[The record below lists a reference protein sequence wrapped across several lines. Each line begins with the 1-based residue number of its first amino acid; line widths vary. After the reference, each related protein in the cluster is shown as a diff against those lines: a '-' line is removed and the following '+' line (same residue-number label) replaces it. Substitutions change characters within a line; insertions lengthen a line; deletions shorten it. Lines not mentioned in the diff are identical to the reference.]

1 MKIEESNIRR
11 EEVEKIVN
19 YIKSKEYGTTIEFME
34 LQQFTHY
41 NLKDELEQYWFK
53 SSIIAKVKKE
63 LISYGVVLKS
73 VRYVGYYILKPNQIS
88 SYTYRTYIR
97 KPLKSFERARLILAN
112 TNTKELNKNDVN
124 EYYLTRELN
133 NVLINKNN
141 SIIEQEKYA
150 NLGKKEI
157 NVE

>member
-1 MKIEESNIRR
+1 MS
-11 EEVEKIVN
+11 EVDKKRSQIKTIVD
-19 YIKSKEYGTTIEFME
+19 YIKNKDYGTTIEFME
-34 LQQFTHY
+34 LQPFTNY
-41 NLKDELEQYWFK
+41 NLSDELEFYWFK
-53 SSIIAKVKKE
+53 TNIINKVKKE
-63 LISYGVVLKS
+63 LIKYGKVLKS
-73 VRYVGYYILKPNQIS
+73 VKFIGYYILKPNQIS

-112 TNTKELNKNDVN
+112 TNIKELNKNDVN

-150 NLGKKEI
+150 NLGKKKI